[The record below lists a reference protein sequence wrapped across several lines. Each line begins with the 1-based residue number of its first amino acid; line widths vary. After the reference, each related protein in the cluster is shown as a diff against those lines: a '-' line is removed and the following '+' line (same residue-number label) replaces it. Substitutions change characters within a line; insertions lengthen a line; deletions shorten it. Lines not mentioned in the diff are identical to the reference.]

1 MKISIITVVYNNSKT
16 ILDAIISVKN
26 QTYLS
31 IEHIIIDGGSTDG
44 TLEILNEN
52 MHLFNVLISEKD
64 NGLYDAMNK
73 GINIANGEVIGI
85 LNSDDF
91 YNNNE
96 IISDV
101 MSNFISDTN
110 LDIIY
115 GDIIYVKH
123 TNINKLVRYWKSIS
137 FSMNNFNKGV
147 IPPHPSLFIKKS
159 IYNEIGLFNLK
170 FKIAADYEFMLR
182 LFKNNTY
189 KSKYLPLLMVKMRTG
204 GISNRNFTNLIK
216 QNIEIINAWKINNL
230 KMPYNFFIY
239 KLYYKLKQYFK
250 I

>member
-137 FSMNNFNKGV
+137 FSMNNFKKGV
-147 IPPHPSLFIKKS
+147 IPPHPSLFIKKA

-216 QNIEIINAWKINNL
+216 QNIEIINAWKINNF

-239 KLYYKLKQYFK
+239 KLHYKLKQYFK

>member
-26 QTYLS
+26 QSYVS

-85 LNSDDF
+85 LNSDDL
-91 YNNNE
+91 YNNNK

-123 TNINKLVRYWKSIS
+123 NNINKLVRYWKSIS
-137 FSMNNFNKGV
+137 FSKHNFKKGD

-182 LFKNNTY
+182 LFKKSTY

-204 GISNRNFTNLIK
+204 GISNRNSSNLIK

-230 KMPYNFFIY
+230 KMPFTFFFFKFLTKI
-239 KLYYKLKQYFK
+239 KQY

>member
-26 QTYLS
+26 QSYVS

-137 FSMNNFNKGV
+137 FSMNNFKKGV
-147 IPPHPSLFIKKS
+147 IPPHPSLFIKRTDLEK
-159 IYNEIGLFNLK
+159 IGLFNLK
-170 FKIAADYEFMLR
+170 YKLAADYEFMLR
-182 LFKNNTY
+182 CFKVANL
-189 KSKYLPLLMVKMRTG
+189 KSLYLDKYFVKMQLG
-204 GISNRNFTNLIK
+204 GQTNASFA
-216 QNIEIINAWKINNL
+216 NILKGNKEILDAWKTNGFRLPIL
-230 KMPYNFFIY
+230 LIPYRIVNRLLQFV
-239 KLYYKLKQYFK
+239 K
-250 I
+250 